1 MVLTHLELDRRYNM
15 NIAEFRKK
23 YPQYDDMSDID
34 LAKGLHKRFYSDM
47 DFDDFSSKIGLNQVK
62 LEPLTEEQKA
72 KPKGDYWNGA
82 IKEGVKGFG
91 KGVLSGVGS
100 ALSGATLGAT
110 DWIDRKT
117 GGNLAKLKQELQA
130 SAEAEGL
137 GGVNQVANALSEM
150 GGNTYGAGK
159 LIANKVGKGLKGVVL
174 GGGLEGLGYGVTNS
188 DNLEDLP
195 YNAIIG
201 ATTGTAA
208 SGGAYGIGKGLGY
221 AWDVAKPYARASQ
234 RAIDDVADKIGVGK
248 LKELVNTARQ
258 KGRSVLEV
266 GDADIVDVMQGA
278 RQNSSKAVKN
288 VDKAYEDFVDS
299 QSTRNN
305 DLINN
310 VFGSKNKYQNTED
323 VIKLAREQAQPIYD
337 KLNDIGDLS
346 VVNSKIKGNIEKN
359 PYLKTELAN
368 IRKNPLYQAEYNVS
382 NLPDTDWRML
392 DQVNRD
398 INDQM
403 SVAVRAGEN
412 DKVRMLK
419 KQKDNLLKMVD
430 DIVPEYKTAR
440 GIYEAEHN
448 ALRAQKIGED
458 AILDNKTS
466 ADKLR
471 RSMQDMSDY
480 EKQSLKIGA
489 REKIIN
495 TIESKENQ
503 ALGLK
508 KLNNAQTRDKLR
520 TLLGDEGDRL
530 IDYAEDEVKAMR
542 NLNKLTGNSNTAEKL
557 SKKQKLDLAL
567 KIAKNPVG
575 VVGETAESAINRLDG
590 ASNDVLSKLLLEKGG
605 SGLEKALE
613 DYATR
618 LTKAEQLKRLLTSG
632 SGTISNQIFGLE

>member
-1 MVLTHLELDRRYNM
+1 MEISNEKLLEGARNLK
-15 NIAEFRKK
+15 RKGFS
-23 YPQYDDMSDID
+23 PQQVDDW
-34 LAKGLHKRFYSDM
+34 LKTKGSSLGDM
-47 DFDDFSSKIGLNQVK
+47 QSFVK
-62 LEPLTEEQKA
+62 QQKTQQTELKPLTEEQKY

-82 IKEGVKGFG
+82 VKEGVKGFG

-117 GGNLAKLKQELQA
+117 GGNLAKLKQDLQE
-130 SAEAEGL
+130 SADANGL
-137 GGVNQVANALSEM
+137 GGLNKVANIVAEM

-159 LIANKVGKGLKGVVL
+159 VIANKVGKGLKGVVL

-201 ATTGTAA
+201 ATTGTAT

-221 AWDVAKPYARASQ
+221 VWDIAKPYARASQ
-234 RAIDDVADKIGVGK
+234 RAIDDVANEIGVGK

-403 SVAVRAGEN
+403 SVAVRVGEN

-520 TLLGDEGDRL
+520 TLLGNEGDRL

-557 SKKQKLDLAL
+557 SKKQQLDLAL
-567 KIAKNPVG
+567 KVAKNPWG
-575 VVGETAESAINRLDG
+575 AVGETAESSINRLDS
-590 ASNDVLSKLLLEKGG
+590 ASNDVLSQLLLEKGG

>member
-1 MVLTHLELDRRYNM
+1 MEISNEKLLEGARNLKRKGFSPQQVDDWLKTKGSSLDAMRGFVKQQKQPKTELT
-15 NIAEFRKK
+15 
-23 YPQYDDMSDID
+23 
-34 LAKGLHKRFYSDM
+34 
-47 DFDDFSSKIGLNQVK
+47 
-62 LEPLTEEQKA
+62 PLTEEQKA

-117 GGNLAKLKQELQA
+117 GGNLAKLKKELQA

-150 GGNTYGAGK
+150 GGNIYGAGK
-159 LIANKVGKGLKGVVL
+159 LIAGKVGKGLKGVVL

-188 DNLEDLP
+188 DNLEDLS

-201 ATTGTAA
+201 ATTGTAT
-208 SGGAYGIGKGLGY
+208 SGGVYGAGKALGT
-221 AWDVAKPYARASQ
+221 AWDIAKPYARASQ
-234 RAIDDVADKIGVGK
+234 RAIDDVANEIGIGK

-278 RQNSSKAVKN
+278 RQNSKQAFKN
-288 VDKAYEDFVDS
+288 IDKAYDDFVDT
-299 QSTRNN
+299 QVTRNN
-305 DLINN
+305 DIINN
-310 VFGSKNKYQNTED
+310 VFGSKNKYQNTDD
-323 VIKLAREQAQPIYD
+323 VIRLAKEQAQPIYD
-337 KLNDIGDLS
+337 KLQNIGDLS
-346 VVNSKIKGNIEKN
+346 VVNGKIKGNIEKN
-359 PYLKTELAN
+359 PYIKTELAN
-368 IRKNPLYQAEYNVS
+368 IRKNPLYQVEYNVS

-392 DQVNRD
+392 DQVNRN
-398 INDQM
+398 INDQI
-403 SVAVRAGEN
+403 STAVRAGESE
-412 DKVRMLK
+412 KVRLLER
-419 KQKDNLLKMVD
+419 QKHNLLNMVD

-440 GIYEAEHN
+440 GIYEAEN
-448 ALRAQKIGED
+448 KALKAQKIGENT
-458 AILDNKTS
+458 ILDSNTT

-471 RSMQDMSDY
+471 RSMRDMSDY

-508 KLNNAQTRDKLR
+508 KLNNAQTRDKLK
-520 TLLGDEGDRL
+520 TLLGNEGDRL

-575 VVGETAESAINRLDG
+575 VVGETAESSINRLDS
-590 ASNDVLSKLLLEKGG
+590 ASNDVLSQLLLEKGG

>member
-1 MVLTHLELDRRYNM
+1 MEITNEKLLEGARNLKRKGFSLQQVDDWLKTKGSSLDAMRGFVKQQKQPKTELT
-15 NIAEFRKK
+15 
-23 YPQYDDMSDID
+23 
-34 LAKGLHKRFYSDM
+34 
-47 DFDDFSSKIGLNQVK
+47 
-62 LEPLTEEQKA
+62 PLTEEQKA
-72 KPKGDYWNGA
+72 KPKGDYWDGA
-82 IKEGVKGFG
+82 IEEGVKGFG

-159 LIANKVGKGLKGVVL
+159 LIAGKVGKGLKGVVL
-174 GGGLEGLGYGVTNS
+174 GGGLEGLGYGVTSS
-188 DNLEDLP
+188 DNLEELP
-195 YNAIIG
+195 SKALFG
-201 ATTGTAA
+201 ATLGGVTSGGGYGAGKALGTA
-208 SGGAYGIGKGLGY
+208 
-221 AWDVAKPYARASQ
+221 WDIAKPYARASQ

-368 IRKNPLYQAEYNVS
+368 IRRNPLYQAEYNVS

-508 KLNNAQTRDKLR
+508 KLNNAQTKDKLR
-520 TLLGDEGDRL
+520 TLLGNEGDRL

-542 NLNKLTGNSNTAEKL
+542 NLNKLIGNSNTAEKL
-557 SKKQKLDLAL
+557 SKKQQLDLAI
-567 KIAKNPVG
+567 KVAKNPWG
-575 VVGETAESAINRLDG
+575 AVGETAESSINRLDN
-590 ASNDVLSKLLLEKGG
+590 ASNDVLSQLLLEKGG

>member
-47 DFDDFSSKIGLNQVK
+47 DFDDFSSKIGLNPVK

-117 GGNLAKLKQELQA
+117 GGNLAKLKQDLQE
-130 SAEAEGL
+130 SADANGL
-137 GGVNQVANALSEM
+137 GGLNKVANIVAEM

-159 LIANKVGKGLKGVVL
+159 VIANKVGKGLKGVIL
-174 GGGLEGLGYGVTNS
+174 GGGLEGLGYGVTGS
-188 DNLEDLP
+188 DNLKELLT
-195 YNAIIG
+195 NAISG
-201 ATTGTAA
+201 ATLGGVTSGGVYGAGKALGTA
-208 SGGAYGIGKGLGY
+208 
-221 AWDVAKPYARASQ
+221 WDIAKPYARASQ

-590 ASNDVLSKLLLEKGG
+590 ASNDVLSQLLLEKGG